1 MNVGALSL
9 LLVWK
14 TLQCLACNIRP
25 AFLNDMTNNR
35 LKIILFW
42 LFALIFAGNSSL
54 AQINDSTL
62 LLKDEKPEFSTNGFH
77 IVGVED
83 ERSDPKA
90 TARLLM
96 INNSGTSISRV
107 FHLKGGDVFAIKNF
121 IIHNFNQTDTLKP
134 VVLTL
139 KQFQL
144 TESLVSNNGIA
155 GKLAMECQFGLQR
168 EYGVVTPLITYK
180 GGYRYTRSASQ
191 NEIPETILRKGILN
205 AMSFF
210 NNWLTQHL
218 NTDIR
223 LARAVKV
230 NFTDYTEQPEGDTIY
245 YSALRPITWSDFQD
259 KPRAGNFEAE
269 VFTGIGFN
277 EQTVVENGLI
287 KLTIAVKV
295 YLPKSA
301 AWAKGDKDS
310 YALDHE
316 QRHFDI
322 AKIIG
327 EHFKQKIAAMVL
339 AVWDYDGFINEQY
352 LETLRE
358 QTRMQNQYDRE
369 TRHGMDR
376 EEQEIWD
383 KRIDN
388 ELKLLRVK

>member
-1 MNVGALSL
+1 
-9 LLVWK
+9 
-14 TLQCLACNIRP
+14 
-25 AFLNDMTNNR
+25 MTNNR

-42 LFALIFAGNSSL
+42 LLALIFASNASM

-62 LLKDEKPEFSTNGFH
+62 LMKDEKPDFSTNTFH
-77 IVGVED
+77 IIRVED
-83 ERSDPKA
+83 ERAAPKE
-90 TARLLM
+90 TARLLLL
-96 INNSGTSISRV
+96 NNSGTSISRV
-107 FHLKGGDVFAIKNF
+107 FHLQGGDVFAIKNF
-121 IIHNFNQTDTLKP
+121 INRNFSQTDTLRP
-134 VVLTL
+134 IVLTL
-139 KQFQL
+139 KQYQL
-144 TESLVSNNGIA
+144 TETSASNNEIA
-155 GKLAMECQFGLQR
+155 GNLVIECQFGLQR
-168 EYGVVTPLITYK
+168 EYGVVTPLISYK
-180 GGYRYTRSASQ
+180 GGYHYTRAAGQ
-191 NEIPETILRKGILN
+191 KEVPPTILRRGIIN

-210 NNWLTQHL
+210 NNWLKQHI
-218 NTDIR
+218 NSDIR

-245 YSALRPITWSDFQD
+245 YSALRPITWADFQD

-383 KRIDN
+383 KRIDT